1 MPSLP
6 VVWELEWC
14 RLEWC
19 RPVLQT
25 MFFLACG
32 TCSIWSLVHPR
43 SPSPDETWPPHRGKA
58 ISTASMM
65 WTSSRGTLQ
74 AGGCLHGSTTWQR
87 DMKEHMPTMATPE
100 GTVTQMEKHS
110 EKLGISFTQNIHMLH
125 PWVYL
130 KQRASMRN
138 KSQELHLI
146 AHTSPPCWWLGRTL
160 GGLSLTEKYST
171 GIFLYWKLCL
181 STWTNM
187 SSEASALIFSEFI

>member
-1 MPSLP
+1 M
-6 VVWELEWC
+6 
-14 RLEWC
+14 
-19 RPVLQT
+19 QT
-25 MFFLACG
+25 
-32 TCSIWSLVHPR
+32 
-43 SPSPDETWPPHRGKA
+43 SPSNHVFSRMWYMFYMVSSASQKPFSRWDLATTQRESHECP

-65 WTSSRGTLQ
+65 CTSSRGTLQ

-87 DMKEHMPTMATPE
+87 DMKEHMLTMATPE

-125 PWVYL
+125 LWVYL

-160 GGLSLTEKYST
+160 GGLSLTKKYST